1 MSLSTPW
8 PWVVRVALVRVRSLG
23 ESVDVDANE
32 DKIWGKVN
40 NDGLEDK
47 DVESDTG
54 LVRSQVG

>member
-1 MSLSTPW
+1 M
-8 PWVVRVALVRVRSLG
+8 VRVRSLG